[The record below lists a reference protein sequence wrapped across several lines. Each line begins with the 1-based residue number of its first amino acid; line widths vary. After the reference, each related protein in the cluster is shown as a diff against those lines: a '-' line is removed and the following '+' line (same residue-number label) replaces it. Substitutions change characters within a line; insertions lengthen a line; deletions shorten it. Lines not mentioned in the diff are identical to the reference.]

1 MEDSVI
7 EVDLQL
13 GDDIEL
19 DQQCCTTKMMSFE
32 QKLTGP
38 NRTFLQKQ
46 VCQVE

>member
-19 DQQCCTTKMMSFE
+19 NLQCMYHK
-32 QKLTGP
+32 
-38 NRTFLQKQ
+38 NDAI
-46 VCQVE
+46 